1 MTRVYD
7 PLEGISPRQE
17 QSDRRRVAVYLPA
30 TGTLEVQ
37 DVLSELEF
45 RDLADGAFLQV
56 AAPRFFVIPRA
67 LAPTSVALTTG
78 VGVPQLTL
86 RLTVSGVPTNFM
98 AGSAGVT

>member
-7 PLEGISPRQE
+7 PLEGSSPRQE

-45 RDLADGAFLQV
+45 RDLE
-56 AAPRFFVIPRA
+56 AAR
-67 LAPTSVALTTG
+67 
-78 VGVPQLTL
+78 Q
-86 RLTVSGVPTNFM
+86 
-98 AGSAGVT
+98 